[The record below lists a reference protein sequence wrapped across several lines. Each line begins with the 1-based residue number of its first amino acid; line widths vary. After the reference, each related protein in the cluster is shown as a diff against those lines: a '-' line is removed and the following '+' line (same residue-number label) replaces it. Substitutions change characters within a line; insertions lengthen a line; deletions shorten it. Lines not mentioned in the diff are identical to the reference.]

1 MPGSHAARRRALRF
15 LTTLIFILSAC
26 TLPFGARPGP
36 TPPAPSPSPVAETP
50 TPKPA
55 APRVLT
61 ICLGAEPNTLYPF
74 DSPND
79 AALSVLAALDD
90 GPIDTLSY
98 EYQPVAL
105 TKLPSLA
112 DGDAQV
118 VPVTVKSGAKI
129 VDAFGQLTGLSAGS
143 QLRPSGCRADNCIV
157 TYNGSSQLTMD
168 QMVVTFHM
176 RQDLTWSDGTPLTAE
191 DSVYA
196 YQLAADPD
204 TPGAKDLVNHT
215 QTYEAVDS
223 YTTRWT
229 GIPGYL
235 DPAFMTNFWSPA
247 PKHLWSQYKALELLT
262 TDSAARSPVGWGAYK
277 MEEWIAGDHITL
289 VKNPYF
295 FRASEGYPKFDQLV
309 FRFISD
315 PNAAIRELTAGHCD
329 ILDPSVRLDSQVAEL
344 QQMQQAGQIRAF
356 FVPGMAIEWLGLG
369 VVPAA
374 YDQGTSVPRGTRPNL
389 LADPRMRQAIALC
402 SDRQKVVDTVLFGKS
417 SVPLSFVPA
426 GHPLYD
432 GTVPAYKFDPA
443 AGLKLLEQVGWKD
456 TDGNPATPLVAVSV
470 RNVPAGTPL
479 TLDYYST
486 AALQR
491 REVIDILTKSL
502 AQCGIGLKV
511 QYYSQNDLYAPG
523 PDGLLFGR
531 RFDLIEYAMATD
543 VVQPPCDWFTGG
555 EIPNGNNHW
564 VGTNVTGYQSAAYDA
579 ACHAAQLALPGEAA
593 YQTSYAQAQSIF
605 ATDVPAIPLYF
616 RLKVAA
622 SRPDICHFDLDPSA
636 NPLWNVEAFDQGAAC
651 K

>member
-1 MPGSHAARRRALRF
+1 MSGSHAARRRATRF

-26 TLPFGARPGP
+26 TLPFGNKAGP
-36 TPPAPSPSPVAETP
+36 TPVSPSPSPVAETP

-55 APRVLT
+55 ASRVLT

-74 DSPND
+74 DNPND

-90 GPIDTLSY
+90 GPIDTVSY

-118 VPVTVKSGAKI
+118 VAASVQAGAKI
-129 VDAFGQLTGLSAGS
+129 VDAFGQLTALSAGS
-143 QLRPSGCRADNCIV
+143 QLRPSGCRADNCLI
-157 TYNGSSQLTMD
+157 TYNGASQLTMD

-176 RQDLTWSDGTPLTAE
+176 RSDLTWSDGTPLTAE

-204 TPGAKDLVNHT
+204 TPGSKDLVNHT
-215 QTYEAVDS
+215 LTYEAVDS

-247 PKHLWSQYKALELLT
+247 PKHLWSQYQAQQLLT
-262 TDSAARSPVGWGAYK
+262 TDIATRSPAGWGPYK
-277 MEEWIAGDHITL
+277 LQEWVARDHITL
-289 VKNPYF
+289 VKNPYY

-315 PNAAIRELTAGHCD
+315 PNAAIGELTAGHCD
-329 ILDPSVRLDSQVAEL
+329 ILDPSVRLDSQVGML

-374 YDQGTSVPRGTRPNL
+374 YDQGTSLPRGTRPNL
-389 LADPRMRQAIALC
+389 LADPRTRQAIALC
-402 SDRQKVVDTVLFGKS
+402 ADRQKVVDTVLFGKS
-417 SVPLSFVPA
+417 SVPLSFVP
-426 GHPLYD
+426 GDHPLYD

-443 AGLKLLEQVGWKD
+443 AGLKLLEEVGWRD
-456 TDGNPATPLVAVSV
+456 TDGNPATPLSAVSV
-470 RNVPAGTPL
+470 RNVQLGTPL
-479 TLDYYST
+479 RLDYYST

-502 AQCGIGLKV
+502 AQCGIGLNV

-531 RFDLIEYAMATD
+531 RFDLSEYAMATD
-543 VVQPPCDWFTGG
+543 VVQPPCDWFTSA
-555 EIPNGNNHW
+555 EIPNANNHW
-564 VGTNVTGYQSAAYDA
+564 VGTNVTGYQSTAYNA
-579 ACHAAQLALPGEAA
+579 ACHAALLALPGEPA
-593 YQTSYAQAQSIF
+593 YQTSYQQAQSIF
-605 ATDVPAIPLYF
+605 ATDLPAIPLYF

-622 SRPDICHFDLDPSA
+622 SRPDVCHFDLDPTA